1 MLVYRISKTKY
12 ANDLSG
18 EGSRLNGGRWNHIS
32 IPCVYTSESI
42 ALAVL
47 EFTVNVDIN
56 FLPDSL
62 SIVTVQIP
70 DKDVMEF
77 DIKDLPDNWREI
89 PSPIETKDFGTA
101 FLKSLSSPVIKIP
114 SVVIPDEHNYI
125 LNPLHKESKNFKVI
139 SVKNFEYD
147 KRIRFSK

>member
-56 FLPDSL
+56 LLPDSL

-70 DKDVMEF
+70 YKGIMEF
-77 DIKDLPDNWREI
+77 GIKDLPDNWREI
-89 PSPIETKDFGTA
+89 PAPIETKDFGSD
-101 FLKSLSSPVIKIP
+101 LVKSLSYPVLKIP

-125 LNPLHKESKNFKVI
+125 LNPLHKESKNFKII
-139 SVKNFEYD
+139 SIKDFD
-147 KRIRFSK
+147 